1 MKTKLWKRIMA
12 GFLTVAMVGML
23 SACGNS
29 GNTDTNTQ
37 NQDTQ
42 ADSGSDTDAEDTDN
56 GDAGTEEVEL
66 NLLSHRYAAL
76 EYYAQAMVDNA
87 PDNVTLNTELTT
99 YGDWQEKMTMN
110 LSSKS
115 SAYDLTYIFPPD
127 LATFADGGWLLPL
140 DDYIE
145 KYKDEY
151 NFDDIPD
158 YLWDAYTYDGHIYG
172 IPSHQWA
179 ALIFARDDVLEEAGI
194 EAPETLDDLVAAA
207 ETLTTDSRSGLT
219 LSLKASDMLAITFQ
233 CFMTAC
239 GGWWFDDDMKP
250 TFNSAEAMEAISYIQ
265 KLMPYCPD
273 GSTTY
278 GSDEAALAMT
288 QDLAAM
294 GLIQTTRSGDM
305 DDEEKSKV
313 VGKVGFYNPPALKAG
328 GPTASLFA
336 TAGYSISAFTENDP
350 DLVFRT
356 MCNALTE
363 DVMKDGAATGMPVR
377 TSLLNDELFESRPD
391 YKAAWDAIQDGA
403 KMRPAI
409 PEFSEIME
417 ISMTALA
424 DVLINGTDAQ
434 PAMDKAAQECEEI
447 LEEAGYY
454 D

>member
-1 MKTKLWKRIMA
+1 MRTKLWKRITA
-12 GFLTVAMVGML
+12 CLLTGAMIGML
-23 SACGNS
+23 AACGNS
-29 GNTDTNTQ
+29 NNSGTDT
-37 NQDTQ
+37 QDT
-42 ADSGSDTDAEDTDN
+42 AVDSDTGADAEDTGN
-56 GDAGTEEVEL
+56 NEDAGTEAVEL

-151 NFDDIPD
+151 HFDDIPD

-179 ALIFARDDVLEEAGI
+179 ALIFARDDVLKEAGLD
-194 EAPETLDDLVAAA
+194 APETLDDLVAVA
-207 ETLTTDSRSGLT
+207 EALTTDSRSGLT
-219 LSLKASDMLAITFQ
+219 LSLKASDLLAITFQ

-250 TFNSAEAMEAISYIQ
+250 AFNSEEAMEAISYIQ

-305 DDEEKSKV
+305 DNEEKSKV
-313 VGKVGFYNPPALKAG
+313 VGKVGFYNPPALEES

-363 DVMKDGAATGMPVR
+363 DVMKEGAETGMPVR
-377 TSLLNDELFESRPD
+377 TSLLNDELFESRSD

-403 KMRPAI
+403 RMRPAI

-434 PAMDKAAQECEEI
+434 SAMDNAAAECEEI
-447 LEEAGYY
+447 LDEAGYY
-454 D
+454 E

>member
-1 MKTKLWKRIMA
+1 MKTKLWKRMTA
-12 GFLTVAMVGML
+12 CLLTAAMVGML
-23 SACGNS
+23 AACGNGS
-29 GNTDTNTQ
+29 SNDSNTQ
-37 NQDTQ
+37 EANVDSDTG
-42 ADSGSDTDAEDTDN
+42 ANTEDTGSDADAE
-56 GDAGTEEVEL
+56 AVEL

-140 DDYIE
+140 DEYIE

-151 NFDDIPD
+151 HFDDIPD

-172 IPSHQWA
+172 VPSHQWT
-179 ALIFARDDVLEEAGI
+179 ALLFARDDVLKEAGLD
-194 EAPETLDDLVAAA
+194 APETLDDLVAAA

-219 LSLKASDMLAITFQ
+219 LSLKASDLLAITFQ

-250 TFNSAEAMEAISYIQ
+250 AFNSAEAMEAVSYIQ
-265 KLMPYCPD
+265 ELMPYCPD

-278 GSDEAALAMT
+278 GSDEASLAMT

-305 DDEEKSKV
+305 DNEEKSKV
-313 VGKVGFYNPPALKAG
+313 VGKVGFYNPPALKEG

-363 DVMKDGAATGMPVR
+363 DVMKDGAETGMPVR
-377 TSLLNDELFESRPD
+377 TSLLNDELFETRPD
-391 YKAAWDAIQDGA
+391 YKAAWEAIEDGA
-403 KMRPAI
+403 RMRPAI

-434 PAMDKAAQECEEI
+434 SAMDKAAAECEEI
-447 LEEAGYY
+447 LDEAGYY